1 MPHAMFRKRKNSAK
15 SKPTLQDLSPRLLPV
30 TGKHSFAILLDNL
43 LTPEECASLL
53 RRAEDEGFD
62 HALIQGPGGREI
74 LRQDIRACGRCI
86 IDDAALADAV
96 FQRIMNAVQ
105 GTEWER
111 KVKHVPWLTKHFNSE
126 YSSSSGGGAGADRSS
141 DVSSSNHSSDNSNE
155 YNAVTAVGLNERLRF
170 LKYEPGQFFAP
181 HQDIRYIR
189 GPDSG
194 PRAGETSH
202 ITVQIYLNEKCK
214 GGSTRFLCGRRYY
227 DVTPKTGSV
236 LIFDHDLLHEGS
248 KVTSGIK
255 YSVRSDIMYTPMRRG
270 SGGEEGLGEVS
281 RTVTPESSKLDDA

>member
-1 MPHAMFRKRKNSAK
+1 
-15 SKPTLQDLSPRLLPV
+15 
-30 TGKHSFAILLDNL
+30 KHSFAILLDNL

-62 HALIQGPGGREI
+62 HALIQGPGGKEI

-105 GTEWER
+105 GT
-111 KVKHVPWLTKHFNSE
+111 
-126 YSSSSGGGAGADRSS
+126 D
-141 DVSSSNHSSDNSNE
+141 NE

-255 YSVRSDIMYTPMRRG
+255 YSVRSDIMY
-270 SGGEEGLGEVS
+270 
-281 RTVTPESSKLDDA
+281 